1 MMEGETM
8 PTSEQLPDYY
18 REAARTEV
26 LTYAKSAMQGSLS
39 LNDFGDI
46 LKLGRHAAFYNQTK

>member
-1 MMEGETM
+1 M